1 MWEEN
6 LDDIAEKD
14 AVEDDVFHLKP
25 DFVLDDDD
33 SDTDQPL
40 DTKYEC
46 WRKEFNAELISLSV
60 HPAFPEV
67 AHVAVGSCDDTCTI
81 VDLSSQDGWF
91 CPSCF
96 RMRSGGSDAQQT
108 LLGPFEETVS
118 CCAYSPDGAYLS
130 LGCMDGSFLVYSI
143 SNSKYDHLCTVNG
156 PADGIEWVS
165 WLGDSSAVMFGG
177 SGHTVYIW
185 NPQLQ
190 TTACV
195 TTTDTNSCGKFC
207 MYGDNALAVLGGD
220 DGHLNIVRYSNGS
233 VGSVSDVP
241 LGSDSVTCVD
251 CHDTVQLAVAG
262 LFDGSLYFVGLS
274 KKSISASF
282 LEDHTD
288 TVESVKFCSG
298 ASSTMAVS
306 CGHDGRVITWDC
318 ERMTKLNVVSL
329 SAKLT
334 RMVWVPSVFVVAV
347 SNVRGE
353 LYTLKNGK
361 VIKHNRPH
369 KKVVLD
375 LVTMPCDDD
384 EWALLSVSEDGAMV
398 ICREM
403 FSED

>member
-1 MWEEN
+1 MWVKN
-6 LDDIAEKD
+6 LDDFAEKD
-14 AVEDDVFHLKP
+14 AEEDDVFHLKP
-25 DFVLDDDD
+25 GCVIDDD
-33 SDTDQPL
+33 SDSDQPL
-40 DTKYEC
+40 DTTYEC
-46 WRKEFNAELISLSV
+46 WRKEFKAELISLSV

-81 VDLSSQDGWF
+81 VDLSSQDE
-91 CPSCF
+91 
-96 RMRSGGSDAQQT
+96 GSEAQQT

-118 CCAYSPDGAYLS
+118 CCAYSPNGAYLS
-130 LGCMDGSFLVYSI
+130 LGCMDGCFLVYSTVGT
-143 SNSKYDHLCTVNG
+143 KYDHMCTVNG
-156 PADGIEWVS
+156 PTDGIEWIS

-185 NPQLQ
+185 DPQLQ

-195 TTTDTNSCGKFC
+195 NTTDTNSCGKLC

-220 DGHLNIVRYSNGS
+220 DGHLNIVRYSNGT

-241 LGSDSVTCVD
+241 LGKDSVTCVD

-262 LFDGSLYFVGLS
+262 LYDGSLYFVGLT

-288 TVESVKFCSG
+288 TVEAVKFCTG

-318 ERMTKLNVVSL
+318 ERMAKLNVVPLL
-329 SAKLT
+329 SKLT
-334 RMVWVPSVFVVAV
+334 RMVWVPSVLVVAV

-369 KKVVLD
+369 QKMVLD
-375 LVTMPCDDD
+375 LATLPCDDD
-384 EWALLSVSEDGAMV
+384 ECALLSVSEDGSMV
-398 ICREM
+398 M
-403 FSED
+403 